1 MESVNPITSLVTMDK
16 LNKTKLATNMKE
28 AVVTGRGKIADYHTV
43 IAVMDSN
50 FMMGSKDRWLE
61 KKLQEL

>member
-1 MESVNPITSLVTMDK
+1 
-16 LNKTKLATNMKE
+16 MKE

-50 FMMGSKDRWLE
+50 FMMGSMDRWLE
-61 KKLQEL
+61 KLQEL